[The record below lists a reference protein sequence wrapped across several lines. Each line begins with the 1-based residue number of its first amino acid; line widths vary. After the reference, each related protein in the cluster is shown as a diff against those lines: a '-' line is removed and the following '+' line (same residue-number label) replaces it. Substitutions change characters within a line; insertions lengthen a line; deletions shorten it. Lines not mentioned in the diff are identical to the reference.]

1 MGGVQWAIASN
12 YKTQDGAL
20 GLGFDWSLVYQAAVW
35 CPTLN
40 VYSPCGPSVLA
51 LRNIHEQIS
60 AFATGVSIKMSNEI
74 PFQHIAGPTLSDP
87 PDLL

>member
-51 LRNIHEQIS
+51 LRITPVRAMEGCACS
-60 AFATGVSIKMSNEI
+60 GVSR
-74 PFQHIAGPTLSDP
+74 
-87 PDLL
+87 